1 MARPINTVAAQ
12 AELETIGMT
21 IATLETMNPLPGCQI
36 KTVKPAG
43 TAGKPSHMRG
53 YARLIYPAG
62 HSRSIT
68 SQDVPRYQQRI
79 DAARELKRLEK
90 RRSVLLA
97 KLQGC
102 FILRISELST
112 ASLDFKAIQGQGS

>member
-62 HSRSIT
+62 HSRSIA
-68 SQDVPRYQQRI
+68 SQDVPGYQQRI

-90 RRSVLLA
+90 RQSVLLN
-97 KLQGC
+97 KLSNK
-102 FILRISELST
+102 ISLPIT
-112 ASLDFKAIQGQGS
+112 